1 MNMTSFSNNILYI
14 FRLMTLLLQVLK
26 LEKNQS
32 IDYVDEAMDRAK
44 EAISGALKIDESKSR

>member
-1 MNMTSFSNNILYI
+1 
-14 FRLMTLLLQVLK
+14 MTLLLQVLK